1 MKNSQPKQVVC
12 LGVFNPDGAMLW
24 GRRKDNSSWT
34 TIAGS
39 MEGDESPTEA
49 AIREAKEEG
58 DLDLTE
64 EDCQYIGCK
73 HIKSGEMI
81 VHVFKVKAPADYVP
95 SCKNDPDDEFVEDSL
110 KFVDIKH
117 GLPAKIANNLHIPE
131 GHNVLLQLMPIEYLD
146 LIKTEDAQLVA
157 GLSAKPTGPKP
168 VKAKAKPEPEKNLI
182 VTHNLS
188 EAGLHHAHELGG
200 LAAPS
205 IAIAHKDHPLSSF
218 GEITLVGDHTLVDPK
233 QGVPV
238 FDADVYSPRHPRAK
252 FALNEKKWTNFAR
265 DLREHAKL
273 VDKNGADQGIETD
286 LLASG
291 KLTDPR
297 YVGDTPNKVLS
308 SLFLKEKGIAVP
320 TQTRP
325 KKIDRHEWVV
335 SPHVQQLRGTP
346 ALSRNI
352 VFGSPE
358 HKTLSDA
365 VKKAIESHNF
375 AGNRTDLD
383 EEVVQRLV
391 RAPEYDYLFDNGQ
404 LNYGAMDRIVT
415 QANKVGETEHDPDHY
430 NEQVSKLIEPHK
442 EDFDHWKA
450 SKEKELVGDRYIPK
464 RVDTINGPRDR
475 KLPYTL
481 SNIVKEVTKKP
492 VRGGENFN
500 YGLGSTRAIGAKKFR
515 SVEDIQ
521 KDRHKVIDNKSF
533 KAQCEQLDNEF
544 TDFLSAND
552 LSSSPVLEAM
562 GESYKKGKYLSREL
576 KESGLD
582 LQPHQV
588 AKIAEFAHRLR
599 NLPTEYFEAKPQRA
613 VGLHEF
619 KGAVVPHTASEHTKQ
634 LLRNMGLH
642 VETYDSSDQATNDD
656 GSNNQRRDAINK
668 IAQMKALHL
677 SDASQYKLE
686 TVTKTGIDIQ
696 PESFDEENW
705 EDNEAPAED
714 LSKSLSDIPKGKK
727 LTSTH
732 WGPVHSYT
740 HMLPPELVKDG
751 YRMTVE
757 TRDFGDPGE
766 HGIGAKIW
774 HKAKEAGMV
783 SGMLHFKPSVARVR
797 FSSVDNPHRGK
808 GLGKLAYEALLVHAK
823 HLGIGRVKGDEHST
837 AASAVHQH
845 LSQKHGMDY
854 KPEASTVG
862 DKQPGDFDSRFAPY
876 EYVLKGEDLK
886 KVGLT
891 SEDTARRMT
900 PHKIYGSEAQH
911 KVETYDT
918 NTDLGGGRIYHHVYH
933 QPVGQSGYVSTFHEL
948 TNSPTPLAGE
958 RFASSASGTT
968 PASQYNVD
976 RGLPWNDEHPVV
988 QHGETATA
996 RHLIGQGYG
1005 TLLYKQMVKTHGRMA
1020 SDTHVSLGAHKTWQK
1035 LTQDPELSVKLATE
1049 PKHLHYAEYNGPKPT
1064 PISVI
1069 RGDGRSLDEQ
1079 LAQPES
1085 PYETEVKSYGNRM
1098 IAHTKL
1104 KGSDENIAGIE
1115 GFVHPNK
1122 KELYALANHKGG
1134 CNFHS
1139 FDHPSA
1145 KNLAV
1150 RALEQHTG
1158 LPMGRRDEWEHPKAD
1173 QVQKGENLNV
1183 IKEALRNAPEHQRSS
1198 MTDWHD
1204 MGDDALAELVC
1215 EGLLDVD
1222 HVLLN
1227 GPSSYALETLANCPD
1242 KKVSLPAKIVRGLG
1256 EDVDHVLLYDPKLV
1270 PWKYASYGF
1279 RNQYLSLAKDKLPH
1293 NVFDAACRYMKAVKP
1308 VSTRAAISV
1317 PGQLAKSFAP
1327 TTEQLL
1333 EWVVVNEPLSK
1344 SFKHQLMGLA
1354 AASILSGSVQAQPK
1368 DPIQMDQTKGFGAT
1382 SADAQTVHV
1391 PGKFEA
1397 KRSWTMQG
1405 LHPELVALAGNESAG
1420 GKLWGHAAHSGGE
1433 FETAYGPLGM
1443 KPSTGLEH
1451 FVNDPT
1457 LRKIYPNIA
1466 PLSQHPLEL
1475 KKNPQ
1480 VQAAFLKEF
1489 QTNPHLYN
1497 TVAGKEWNRLKSVFN
1512 GNIGHSALGWRW
1524 GENGARKQIE
1534 TGLTPESE
1542 KYIQDFHKHYGR
1554 VVNDRAA
1561 DIISKMPQMAK
1572 VQ

>member
-12 LGVFNPDGAMLW
+12 LGVFNPDGEMLW
-24 GRRKDNSSWT
+24 GVRKDNSSWT

-58 DLDLTE
+58 NLDLTE

-81 VHVFKVKAPADYVP
+81 VHVFKVKSPADYVP
-95 SCKNDPDDEFVEDSL
+95 SCENDPDDEFVDNSL
-110 KFVDIKH
+110 KFYDIKH

-168 VKAKAKPEPEKNLI
+168 VKAKVKPEPEKNLI

-218 GEITLVGDHTLVDPK
+218 GEITLVGDHSLVDPK

-273 VDKNGADQGIETD
+273 TGDSSFADQSIERD
-286 LLASG
+286 LADNG
-291 KLTDPR
+291 KLSDPR
-297 YVGDTPNKVLS
+297 YVPHSQNALA
-308 SLFLKEKGIAVP
+308 SLFLKEKGVAVP
-320 TQTRP
+320 TQTRL
-325 KKIDRHEWVV
+325 KKIGRYPWVA
-335 SPHVQQLRGTP
+335 SQHIQGLRNSP
-346 ALSRNI
+346 ALSTNI

-358 HKTLSDA
+358 HKTLSEA
-365 VKKAIESHNF
+365 VKRAVQNHKYTDTGTNDELNEKDNQITIERTLEHLFNED
-375 AGNRTDLD
+375 GNL
-383 EEVVQRLV
+383 
-391 RAPEYDYLFDNGQ
+391 AYGPMDN
-404 LNYGAMDRIVT
+404 IVS
-415 QANKVGETEHDPDHY
+415 QAKKVGESEHDPDHY

-442 EDFDHWKA
+442 EDFNHWKTI
-450 SKEKELVGDRYIPK
+450 KEKELVGERYIPK
-464 RVDTINGPRDR
+464 HVDSAYGPKTR

-481 SNIVKEVTKKP
+481 SNIVKEVTRKP

-500 YGLGSTRAIGAKKFR
+500 YGLGSTRAVGAKKFR

-533 KAQCEQLDNEF
+533 KAQREQLDNEF
-544 TDFLSAND
+544 TDFLSANS

-562 GESYKKGKYLSREL
+562 GESYKKGKYLHREL

-642 VETYDSSDQATNDD
+642 VETYDSSDKATNDD

-677 SDASQYKLE
+677 SDESQYKLE
-686 TVTKTGIDIQ
+686 TVTKTGIDSQ
-696 PESFDEENW
+696 PASFDEENW
-705 EDNEAPAED
+705 EDNDAPAED

-751 YRMTVE
+751 YRLTVD
-757 TRDFGDPGE
+757 TRDFGEPGE

-783 SGMLHFKPSVARVR
+783 SGMLHFKPSVAKVR
-797 FSSVDNPHRGK
+797 FSSVDVPHRGK
-808 GLGKLAYEALLVHAK
+808 GLGKLAYEALLAHAK
-823 HLGIGRVKGDEHST
+823 HLGIGKVKGDEHST
-837 AASAVHQH
+837 SASAVHQH
-845 LSQKHGMDY
+845 LAQKHGMDY
-854 KPEASTVG
+854 KPQASTVG

-876 EYVLKGEDLK
+876 EYVLKGE
-886 KVGLT
+886 
-891 SEDTARRMT
+891 
-900 PHKIYGSEAQH
+900 
-911 KVETYDT
+911 
-918 NTDLGGGRIYHHVYH
+918 
-933 QPVGQSGYVSTFHEL
+933 
-948 TNSPTPLAGE
+948 
-958 RFASSASGTT
+958 
-968 PASQYNVD
+968 
-976 RGLPWNDEHPVV
+976 
-988 QHGETATA
+988 
-996 RHLIGQGYG
+996 
-1005 TLLYKQMVKTHGRMA
+1005 
-1020 SDTHVSLGAHKTWQK
+1020 
-1035 LTQDPELSVKLATE
+1035 
-1049 PKHLHYAEYNGPKPT
+1049 
-1064 PISVI
+1064 
-1069 RGDGRSLDEQ
+1069 
-1079 LAQPES
+1079 
-1085 PYETEVKSYGNRM
+1085 
-1098 IAHTKL
+1098 
-1104 KGSDENIAGIE
+1104 
-1115 GFVHPNK
+1115 
-1122 KELYALANHKGG
+1122 
-1134 CNFHS
+1134 
-1139 FDHPSA
+1139 
-1145 KNLAV
+1145 
-1150 RALEQHTG
+1150 
-1158 LPMGRRDEWEHPKAD
+1158 
-1173 QVQKGENLNV
+1173 NLNV
-1183 IKEALRNAPEHQRSS
+1183 LKEALRNAPEHQRSS
-1198 MTDWHD
+1198 ITDWRD
-1204 MGDDALAELVC
+1204 MDDNALTELVC

-1222 HVLLN
+1222 HVLLE

-1242 KKVSLPAKIVRGLG
+1242 KKISLPAKIVRGLG

-1354 AASILSGSVQAQPK
+1354 AASILSGSAQAQPKDK

-1382 SADAQTVHV
+1382 SGDAQTVHV

-1397 KRSWTMQG
+1397 KRNWTMQG

-1420 GKLWGHAAHSGGE
+1420 GKLWDHATHSGGE

-1457 LRKIYPNIA
+1457 LRKVHPDIA
-1466 PLSQHPLEL
+1466 PLSQHPLEM

-1489 QTNPHLYN
+1489 KTNPALYN
-1497 TVAGKEWNRLKSVFN
+1497 TLAGKEWNRLKSVFN
-1512 GNIGHSALGWRW
+1512 GNLGHAALGWRW

-1534 TGLTPESE
+1534 TGLAPESE
-1542 KYIQDFHKHYGR
+1542 KYVQDFHKHYGR
-1554 VVNDRAA
+1554 VVNDRAI
-1561 DIISKMPQMAK
+1561 DIISKQPRGEQ
-1572 VQ
+1572 

>member
-1 MKNSQPKQVVC
+1 MSKASPKQVVC

-24 GRRKDNSSWT
+24 GKRKDNQSYT

-95 SCKNDPDDEFVEDSL
+95 SCKNDPDDEFVEGSL

-168 VKAKAKPEPEKNLI
+168 VKAKAKPEPEKNLV

-265 DLREHAKL
+265 DIREHAKL
-273 VDKNGADQGIETD
+273 TGDSSFSDQSIERDLADN
-286 LLASG
+286 G
-291 KLTDPR
+291 KLSDPR
-297 YVGDTPNKVLS
+297 YVPHSQNALA
-308 SLFLKEKGIAVP
+308 SLFLKEKGVAVP
-320 TQTRP
+320 TQNRP
-325 KKIDRHEWVV
+325 KKIGRYPWVQ
-335 SPHVQQLRGTP
+335 SQHIQELRNSP
-346 ALSRNI
+346 ALSTNI

-358 HKTLSDA
+358 HKTLSEA
-365 VKKAIESHNF
+365 VKRAVQNHKY
-375 AGNRTDLD
+375 TDTGTTDELD
-383 EEVVQRLV
+383 EKDNQIMREQTL
-391 RAPEYDYLFDNGQ
+391 EHLFNEDGTLSYGRMDN
-404 LNYGAMDRIVT
+404 IVT
-415 QANKVGETEHDPDHY
+415 QAKKVGESEHDPDHY

-442 EDFDHWKA
+442 EDFNHWKTA
-450 SKEKELVGDRYIPK
+450 KEKELVGERYIPK
-464 RVDTINGPRDR
+464 HVDSAYGPKTR

-481 SNIVKEVTKKP
+481 SNIVKEVTNKP

-521 KDRHKVIDNKSF
+521 KDRHKIIDNKSF
-533 KAQCEQLDNEF
+533 KAQREQLDNEF

-562 GESYKKGKYLSREL
+562 GESYKKGKYLHREL

-714 LSKSLSDIPKGKK
+714 LSKSLSDIPKGRK
-727 LTSTH
+727 LTSTQ

-774 HKAKEAGMV
+774 HKAKEAGTV

-854 KPEASTVG
+854 KPEPSTVG
-862 DKQPGDFDSRFAPY
+862 DKQPGDFDGRFAPY
-876 EYVLKGEDLK
+876 EYVLKGESSNSDIQNILRDLSQQNPEQ
-886 KVGLT
+886 VNTHLSGLD
-891 SEDTARRMT
+891 SKSRM
-900 PHKIYGSEAQH
+900 ILS
-911 KVETYDT
+911 D
-918 NTDLGGGRIYHHVYH
+918 
-933 QPVGQSGYVSTFHEL
+933 YV
-948 TNSPTPLAGE
+948 
-958 RFASSASGTT
+958 
-968 PASQYNVD
+968 SQYNEQANKRATGTDSPSLMYHGTPHHAKIMQSGFELTPGV
-976 RGLPWNDEHPVV
+976 RSSGFMGAPKTV
-988 QHGETATA
+988 QNQGIFVTPSKQFGHFF
-996 RHLIGQGYG
+996 GQ
-1005 TLLYKQMVKTHGRMA
+1005 
-1020 SDTHVSLGAHKTWQK
+1020 
-1035 LTQDPELSVKLATE
+1035 
-1049 PKHLHYAEYNGPKPT
+1049 N
-1064 PISVI
+1064 
-1069 RGDGRSLDEQ
+1069 RS
-1079 LAQPES
+1079 
-1085 PYETEVKSYGNRM
+1085 
-1098 IAHTKL
+1098 
-1104 KGSDENIAGIE
+1104 
-1115 GFVHPNK
+1115 
-1122 KELYALANHKGG
+1122 
-1134 CNFHS
+1134 
-1139 FDHPSA
+1139 DHPSDYKVLPVYVNSGNVLDLTKMPTQLNSHALRLVNNYYGTKKGRLASDDYHWIVDQPEFVDAVKQHGFHSVSFPEAVSTTKVAGIAPQDRKSHPTLMVFDPSRVQPHRHGLQTMTDLIEHA
-1145 KNLAV
+1145 KQVTAPANESQV
-1150 RALEQHTG
+1150 V
-1158 LPMGRRDEWEHPKAD
+1158 DE
-1173 QVQKGENLNV
+1173 VQKSENLNV

-1354 AASILSGSVQAQPK
+1354 AASILSGSAQAQPK
-1368 DPIQMDQTKGFGAT
+1368 DPIQMDQTRGFGAT

-1391 PGKFEA
+1391 PGKFDA

-1420 GKLWGHAAHSGGE
+1420 GLLWGHAAHSGGE

-1542 KYIQDFHKHYGR
+1542 KYVQDFHKHYGR
-1554 VVNDRAA
+1554 VINDRAA
-1561 DIISKMPQMAK
+1561 EIISKTPQMAK